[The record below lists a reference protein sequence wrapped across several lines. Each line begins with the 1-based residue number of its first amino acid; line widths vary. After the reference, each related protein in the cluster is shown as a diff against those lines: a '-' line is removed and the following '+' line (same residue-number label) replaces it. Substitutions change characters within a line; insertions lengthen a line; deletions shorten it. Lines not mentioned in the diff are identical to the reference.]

1 MNGSFDARSAN
12 ILVVDDTP
20 ENLGVIVDQ
29 LEEQGFRVAV
39 AQDGEEAIRR
49 AQRILPDLILLD
61 VMLPGIDGFE
71 TCRRLKADEL
81 TRDTPVVFMTALTDS
96 ADKIKGFVAGGVD
109 YVTKPFE
116 AQEVLARV
124 KTHLCLHAMQRAIG
138 QQNRQLQHE
147 IAIRQQA
154 EAALRESEARYRTL
168 VELSPDAIMIEQEG
182 RIVFANGAASRLF
195 GADRPEALLGRALL
209 TLVPPSRRAEAALA
223 MHDLAQ
229 GTDSHVVEEQA
240 LRLDESTV
248 DVAVTRLPFHHQG
261 RPAIQV
267 VARDISESKRLQTQL
282 KHLATHDALTG
293 LPNRVLLMDRLSQAL
308 AYARRNHQRF
318 MVALIDLDRFK
329 WVNDS
334 MGHEA
339 GDKLLR
345 AVSERILDCLRQS
358 DTVARIG
365 GDEFVVLFQNSDHL
379 EQAVLA
385 LNRIVSRVSEP
396 VVIDGGREIDIS
408 CSVGCSSFPDDGLD
422 AEDLLRAADAAM
434 YQAKQSGRNNLQI
447 FNSDLR
453 GRAEQR
459 ACLEADL
466 RNALER
472 AEFFLHY
479 QPKVS
484 LVTGAIVGVEALLR
498 WKHPTRGVVLP
509 SRFIPVAEE
518 TGLIIPIGEWVLLEA
533 CLQNKAWQ
541 AKGARP
547 VRVAVNLSAKQLGRP
562 GLLEMLKG
570 CLDVSGLAPEYLELE
585 LTESTSMDNPETT
598 IPLLRQIKD
607 LGVSLAI
614 DDFGTGYSN
623 LQYLTRLP
631 IDRIKLDGSFVR
643 EVTSNPGQLAI
654 VEATIVMAHR
664 LEIRVVAE
672 MAETE
677 GQVAL
682 LRELGCDEV
691 QGHFFARAM
700 PAQECAALLD
710 TGIFALPGPM
720 RSAGDE
726 RAVLVL
732 GKDAE
737 VAAAVERMLRSE
749 GYRVL
754 CVSRA
759 DEAFELLACQ
769 PVDAVLCDQRM
780 PDCTGVEFLS
790 TVRRLYPHTVRL
802 ILSDRGDF
810 ESAVGAI
817 NRGAVHKLI
826 ARPCSDEEL
835 RDTLSTVFGS
845 VDDLEAPSSTVGA
858 VIADAASLV
867 NSLPGTS

>member
-12 ILVVDDTP
+12 ILVVDDTLA
-20 ENLGVIVDQ
+20 NLGVIVDQ
-29 LEEQGFRVAV
+29 LEEQGYQVAV

-49 AQRILPDLILLD
+49 AQRIRPDLILLD

-71 TCRRLKADEL
+71 TCRRLKTSEL

-96 ADKIKGFVAGGVD
+96 ADKIKGFAAGGVD

-124 KTHLCLHAMQRAIG
+124 KTHLSLHAMQRAIAE
-138 QQNRQLQHE
+138 QNRQLQHE
-147 IAIRQQA
+147 VVVRQEA
-154 EAALRESEARYRTL
+154 EEALRDSEARYRTL
-168 VELSPDAIMIEQEG
+168 VESSPDAIMIEQEG
-182 RIVFANGAASRLF
+182 RIVFANGAAARLF

-209 TLVPPSRRAEAALA
+209 TLVAPSHRAEAARA
-223 MHDLAQ
+223 MQDLAQ
-229 GTDSHVVEEQA
+229 GTESHVVEEQA

-248 DVAVTRLPFHHQG
+248 DVAVTRLPFHYQG

-308 AYARRNHQRF
+308 AYARHNHQRF

-339 GDKLLR
+339 GDQLLR
-345 AVSERILDCLRQS
+345 VVSERILACMRQS

-365 GDEFVVLFQNSDHL
+365 GDEFVVLFQNYEL
-379 EQAVLA
+379 VEQAVAA
-385 LNRIVSRVSEP
+385 LNRVVSRVSEP
-396 VVIDGGREIDIS
+396 VLMDSGREIDIS
-408 CSVGCSSFPDDGLD
+408 CSVGCSSYPDDGLD
-422 AEDLLRAADAAM
+422 SEDLLRAADAAM

-447 FNSDLR
+447 FNAELR
-453 GRAEQR
+453 GRVEQR

-466 RNALER
+466 RHALER
-472 AEFFLHY
+472 DEFFLHY
-479 QPKVS
+479 QPKIQLS
-484 LVTGAIVGVEALLR
+484 SGTIVGVEALLR
-498 WKHPTRGVVLP
+498 WKHPTRGIVSP
-509 SRFIPVAEE
+509 ARFIPVAEE
-518 TGLIIPIGEWVLLEA
+518 TGVIVPIGEWVLLHA
-533 CLQNKAWQ
+533 CLRNKAWQ
-541 AKGARP
+541 AEGSRQ

-570 CLDVSGLAPEYLELE
+570 CLEVSGLAPEFLELE
-585 LTESTSMDNPETT
+585 LTESTSMDSPEMT
-598 IPLLRQIKD
+598 IPLLRRIKD

-643 EVTSNPGQLAI
+643 DITSNPGQRAI

-664 LEIRVVAE
+664 LDIRVVAE

-700 PAQECAALLD
+700 PAQECAALLRKE
-710 TGIFALPGPM
+710 GFSLPGPVS
-720 RSAGDE
+720 RGGDQ

-732 GKDAE
+732 GKDSE
-737 VAAAVERMLRSE
+737 VPAALERMLRDE

-754 CVSRA
+754 CASTA

-769 PVDAVLCDQRM
+769 LVDAVLCEQRM
-780 PDCTGVEFLS
+780 PGCTGVEFLS
-790 TVRRLYPHTVRL
+790 AVRRLYPNTVRL
-802 ILSDRGDF
+802 ILSDHGDF
-810 ESAVGAI
+810 EAAVGAI

-826 ARPCSDEEL
+826 ARPWSDEAL

-845 VDDLEAPSSTVGA
+845 VMDLEDGDTRGV
-858 VIADAASLV
+858 L
-867 NSLPGTS
+867 L

>member
-1 MNGSFDARSAN
+1 MNGEFDPRSAN
-12 ILVVDDTP
+12 VLVVDDTP
-20 ENLGVIVDQ
+20 ANLRVIVDQ

-39 AQDGEEAIRR
+39 AEDGEEAIRR
-49 AQRILPDLILLD
+49 AQRIRPDLILLD

-96 ADKIKGFVAGGVD
+96 ADKVKGFVAGGVD

-116 AQEVLARV
+116 AQEVMARV
-124 KTHLCLHAMQRAIG
+124 RTHLCLYAMQRAIAE
-138 QQNRQLQHE
+138 QNRQLQHE
-147 IAIRQQA
+147 IAVREQA
-154 EAALRESEARYRTL
+154 EEALRESETRYRAL

-182 RIVFANGAASRLF
+182 RIVFANSAASRLF
-195 GADRPEALLGRALL
+195 RADRTEALLGRALL
-209 TLVPPSRRAEAALA
+209 TLVVPSRRAEAALA

-229 GTDSHVVEEQA
+229 GMDPHIVEEQA

-248 DVAVTRLPFHHQG
+248 DVAVTRLPFQYQG
-261 RPAIQV
+261 QPAIQV

-345 AVSERILDCLRQS
+345 AVSERIVGCLRQS
-358 DTVARIG
+358 DTLARIG
-365 GDEFVVLFQNSDHL
+365 GDEFVVLFQNTDRL
-379 EQAVLA
+379 EQAVMA
-385 LNRIVSRVSEP
+385 LNRMVSRVSEP
-396 VVIDGGREIDIS
+396 VVIDGGREINIS
-408 CSVGCSSFPDDGLD
+408 CSVGCSSYPEDGLD

-447 FNSDLR
+447 FNAELR

-459 ACLEADL
+459 ACVEADL
-466 RNALER
+466 RHALER
-472 AEFFLHY
+472 DEFFLLY

-484 LVTGAIVGVEALLR
+484 LSTGDIAGVEALLR
-498 WKHPTRGVVLP
+498 WRHPTRGVVSP
-509 SRFIPVAEE
+509 ARFIPVAEE
-518 TGLIIPIGEWVLLEA
+518 TGVIVPLGEWVLLQA
-533 CLQNKAWQ
+533 CLRNKAWQ
-541 AKGARP
+541 AAGARP
-547 VRVAVNLSAKQLGRP
+547 VRMAVNLSPRQLGRP
-562 GLLEMLKG
+562 GLLDMLKG
-570 CLDVSGLAPEYLELE
+570 CLNVSGLAPEYLELE
-585 LTESTSMDNPETT
+585 LTESASMDSPQTV

-643 EVTSNPGQLAI
+643 DVTNNPGQRAI

-664 LEIRVVAE
+664 LDIRVVAE

-677 GQVAL
+677 GQVVL

-700 PAQECAALLD
+700 SAQECAPLLG
-710 TGIFALPGPM
+710 TGAFALPGD
-720 RSAGDE
+720 RSVGDE
-726 RAVLVL
+726 RAMLVL
-732 GKDAE
+732 GRDAE
-737 VAAAVERMLRSE
+737 VAVAVERMLHGE
-749 GYRVL
+749 GCRVL
-754 CVSRA
+754 CASRA
-759 DEAFELLACQ
+759 DEAFELLARQ
-769 PVDAVLCDQRM
+769 PVDAVLCDQSM

-790 TVRRLYPHTVRL
+790 TVRRLYPDTVRL
-802 ILSDRGDF
+802 ILSDQGDF
-810 ESAVGAI
+810 EAAVGAI
-817 NRGAVHKLI
+817 NQGAVHKLI
-826 ARPCSDEEL
+826 ARPWNDEKL

-845 VDDLEAPSSTVGA
+845 VDDLGENAR
-858 VIADAASLV
+858 AD
-867 NSLPGTS
+867 PCTRT